1 MKYLNQ
7 KFTGFFLT
15 LFALAFAV
23 YVMGCASAETTTGKL
38 AFQQKDYVKAEIE
51 LQKGLQKNPND
62 AEAWYM
68 LGYSQFQNGKF
79 NDSHI
84 SLTKAA
90 SLSPTYKPYLIEMWG
105 LGINEGVKVLNRG
118 VDLYNKKDSLKARD
132 EFMRARDYFA
142 FARGVNPDSI
152 QSYQFLADAYTLLGQ
167 SDSALALY
175 DFILAK
181 TSSAED
187 AERAAKL
194 LYNSARN
201 AAQNKN
207 YTDAAVIYDRI
218 LSISSLPKSNEYY
231 IGTLFD
237 AGYNQYQLA
246 LTKESKTEY
255 EPYLR
260 KSLEYLEPYTQVS
273 NNRETLK
280 STYQILVEVY
290 EALNMDDKKADA
302 QAKLNALN

>member
-7 KFTGFFLT
+7 KFTGFFLM
-15 LFALAFAV
+15 LFALAFAI

-38 AFQQKDYVKAEIE
+38 AFQQRDYVKAEIE
-51 LQKGLQKNPND
+51 LEKGLQKNPND

-68 LGYSQFQNGKF
+68 LGYSQFQNGKM
-79 NDSHI
+79 NAAHV

-118 VDLYNKKDSLKARD
+118 VDFFNKKDSLKARS
-132 EFMRARDYFA
+132 EFLRARDYFS
-142 FARGVNPDSI
+142 FAKGVNPDSI
-152 QSYQFLADAYTLLGQ
+152 QSYQFLADAYTLLGHN
-167 SDSALALY
+167 DSALALY
-175 DFILAK
+175 DFILAR

-194 LYNSARN
+194 LYNSATN
-201 AAQNKN
+201 AAQNKD
-207 YTDAAVIYDRI
+207 YTNAAIIYDRI
-218 LSISSLPKSNEYY
+218 LNITGLPKTNEYY

-237 AGYNQYQLA
+237 AGYNQYQIA
-246 LTKESKTEY
+246 LTKESKSEY

-260 KSLEYLEPYTQVS
+260 KSLEYLEPYTLVS
-273 NNRETLK
+273 NNKETLK
-280 STYQILVEVY
+280 SSYLILIEVY

-302 QAKLNALN
+302 QAKLNSLQ